1 MSPKSKKSSKAKRKT
16 TKQLQTPF
24 EPALLRRAKKWVADY
39 RLILEE
45 HDSIGYVGS
54 SVEMPSVFAQGETAE
69 ACIKETRRALAIAA
83 ATMLECGLKPPASAS
98 TEKRDVQVN
107 IRLTSNERLQISE
120 TARRLGY
127 KGISDFI
134 RTLAIERMKTA

>member
-1 MSPKSKKSSKAKRKT
+1 MSPKLKKSSKAKRKT
-16 TKQLQTPF
+16 IKQLSQPID
-24 EPALLRRAKKWVADY
+24 PAIMRRAKKLIVEY

-45 HDSIGYVGS
+45 NDRIGYVGS

-69 ACIKETRRALAIAA
+69 ACIKEIRQALAIAA
-83 ATMLECGLKPPASAS
+83 ATMLECGQKPPAPAS
-98 TEKRDVQVN
+98 SGKRDVQVN
-107 IRLTSNERLQISE
+107 IRLTSDERMQMTE

-134 RTLAIERMKTA
+134 RTLALERMKSA

>member
-1 MSPKSKKSSKAKRKT
+1 MSPKLKKSSKAKRKT
-16 TKQLQTPF
+16 IKQLQLPVD
-24 EPALLRRAKKWVADY
+24 PAILRRAKKLITEY

-45 HDSIGYVGS
+45 HERLGYVGS

-83 ATMLECGLKPPASAS
+83 ATMLECGQKPPAPAS

-107 IRLTSNERLQISE
+107 IRLTSEERLLMTE

-134 RTLAIERMKTA
+134 RTLALERMKTA

>member
-1 MSPKSKKSSKAKRKT
+1 MSQKSKKSSKANLKT
-16 TKQLQTPF
+16 TKQQQKPF
-24 EPALLRRAKKWVADY
+24 DPTILRRAKKLVGDY

-45 HDSIGYVGS
+45 HERLGYVGS
-54 SVEMPSVFAQGETAE
+54 AVEMPSVFAQGENAE

-83 ATMLECGLKPPASAS
+83 ATMLECGQKPPAPAS

-107 IRLTSNERLQISE
+107 IRLTSDERLHIAE

-134 RTLAIERMKTA
+134 RTLILERMKTA